1 MSFLTN
7 IRGWFRNMLFPQAV
21 AEREF
26 GVSPAVSPKMEQ
38 NISLWYAMFTGNPP
52 WQTCDVTAVGLPAA
66 ICREIA
72 RPTLAEL
79 TANITGSVRAD
90 YLKECFER
98 AEENFHSALE
108 LGLALGGVAFK
119 PYIYGDQLLVDVTG
133 AAAFQPT
140 KFDPAG
146 RCIGGV
152 FRDKPAKVGG
162 KYYIRLE
169 SHELDGTTYTIRNKA
184 YYSDASGTVGAEA
197 PLSAVPEWADVQ
209 PEIAIQ
215 DMSGPLFAYF
225 RPPASNTADANSPCG
240 MSVYGDAATVQLI
253 KQADEQWERLNWEFK
268 SSERKVLMDG
278 TSSTADMF
286 NKRLFEIGPFSLTG
300 DFFQHIE
307 PEIRDEAINRGF
319 QTILRRIEFTVGL
332 SYGDISDPQ
341 TVEKEKTATE
351 IHSSKQKKY
360 VLISSIQ
367 KALEHTFDAL
377 LYAMDVY
384 ATLYSLAPAGEY
396 EASYDWGDS
405 ILEDADQKEQERAND
420 RLDLADGIMNHWEYR
435 AKWYGED
442 EATAKAMLPRAQDM
456 TDANAPTEVE

>member
-1 MSFLTN
+1 MSLLTN

-38 NISLWYAMFTGNPP
+38 NISLWYAMFIGNPP
-52 WQTCDVTAVGLPAA
+52 WQTCDVIAVGIPAA

-79 TANITGSVRAD
+79 TANITGSARAD
-90 YLKECFER
+90 YLKDCFER

-119 PYIYGDQLLVDVTG
+119 PYIYGEQLLVDVTG

-197 PLSAVPEWADVQ
+197 PLNAVPEWADIQ
-209 PEIAIQ
+209 PEITIQ

-225 RPPASNTADANSPCG
+225 RPPGGQHNG
-240 MSVYGDAATVQLI
+240 R
-253 KQADEQWERLNWEFK
+253 KQPLRNV
-268 SSERKVLMDG
+268 R
-278 TSSTADMF
+278 
-286 NKRLFEIGPFSLTG
+286 
-300 DFFQHIE
+300 
-307 PEIRDEAINRGF
+307 
-319 QTILRRIEFTVGL
+319 LRRRG
-332 SYGDISDPQ
+332 YC
-341 TVEKEKTATE
+341 A
-351 IHSSKQKKY
+351 
-360 VLISSIQ
+360 
-367 KALEHTFDAL
+367 
-377 LYAMDVY
+377 
-384 ATLYSLAPAGEY
+384 
-396 EASYDWGDS
+396 
-405 ILEDADQKEQERAND
+405 ADQAGR
-420 RLDLADGIMNHWEYR
+420 
-435 AKWYGED
+435 
-442 EATAKAMLPRAQDM
+442 
-456 TDANAPTEVE
+456 